1 MNELLYIIWIPLIA
15 GLVLF
20 LVPDSLRRITGL
32 TASAISAI
40 AFAFAIIL
48 FFDKGQSTRVV
59 ICLVPGLSDFL
70 SSYNDLLVKV
80 GGLFIDNTAK
90 LIVMLI
96 TFFTFLV
103 VVYSIAYTNTNHR
116 IKGYFSYVLLTASFS
131 SLAVLSDHLL
141 FFIFCW
147 GILGIL
153 LYKLI
158 MGYDEE
164 SSAAAKKT
172 MILIG
177 GSDTIMLLGIAIVFK
192 INGSFSISSGL
203 IPTNTVLGAV
213 ALFALLIG
221 SFTKAGAFPFHTWV
235 PDFAKKA
242 PASSSALLP
251 ASLDKLLGIYFM
263 FRICTT
269 LFTITEIITLILVII
284 GVVTIIS
291 GVMMALVQHN
301 TKQLLGYHAVSQVGY
316 MILGLSLGS
325 PIGIAGGL
333 FHMFNNAI
341 YKSGLF
347 LVAGNVEDRFG
358 TDHIEHLGGSAK
370 YMPLTFLAAV
380 IFALSISG
388 VPPLNGFAS
397 KWLIYQGI
405 IDFGNGSGMAN
416 RLWMLWLGL
425 AVLGSALTL
434 ASFIKFLS
442 GVFLGRT
449 INTSSIENY
458 ETKTFMMVPMSILA
472 LVCILTGVFATG
484 LVIPAIIKPLYS
496 GFDIPGIWQ
505 SGQVA
510 VLVGVSIII
519 GIVIYLAGNVR
530 KFRSEDSYIGGEK
543 DQDISKAS
551 VLDFY
556 KTISSNRFFSK
567 IYYAAGKKWFDLYD
581 IGRNTVLSCSKIVSS
596 WHTGILP
603 FYIAWLISG
612 LVILLIIM
620 LI

>member
-20 LVPDSLRRITGL
+20 LFPESLRRITGL
-32 TASAISAI
+32 TASVISAI
-40 AFAFAIIL
+40 ALAFAIIL
-48 FFDKGQSTRVV
+48 FFDKTHFTHGV
-59 ICLVPGLSDFL
+59 ICLVPGLSEHFNNYNNFL
-70 SSYNDLLVKV
+70 GEF
-80 GGLFIDNTAK
+80 GGLFIDNIAK

-96 TFFTFLV
+96 TFFTFLIV
-103 VVYSIAYTNTNHR
+103 IYSLAYTNTNHR
-116 IKGYFSYVLLTASFS
+116 IKGYYSYVLLTASFS
-131 SLAVLSDHLL
+131 VLAVLSDHLL

-158 MGYDEE
+158 SGYDEE

-177 GSDTIMLLGIAIVFK
+177 ASDTIMLIGIAIVFK
-192 INGSFSISSGL
+192 INHSFSISYGL
-203 IPTNTVLGAV
+203 IPANTTLGAV

-242 PASSSALLP
+242 PASSTALLP

-269 LFTITEIITLILVII
+269 LFTLTEVITLILVIV
-284 GVVTIIS
+284 GVVTIIT

-301 TKQLLGYHAVSQVGY
+301 IKQLLGYHAVSQVGY
-316 MILGLSLGS
+316 MVLGLALGS

-333 FHMFNNAI
+333 FHMINNAI

-358 TDHIEHLGGSAK
+358 TDNIEHLGGSAK
-370 YMPLTFLAAV
+370 FMPLTFLAAV
-380 IFALSISG
+380 IFSLSISG

-405 IDFGNGSGMAN
+405 IDFGNGTGIAN

-434 ASFIKFLS
+434 ASFIKFLG

-449 INTSSIENY
+449 KNTSSVNY
-458 ETKTFMMVPMSILA
+458 ETKTVMMVPVTILA
-472 LVCILTGVFATG
+472 LVCILTGIFATG
-484 LVIPAIIKPLYS
+484 LVIPSIIKPLYS
-496 GFDIPGIWQ
+496 GFDNPGIWQ
-505 SGQVA
+505 SSKVA
-510 VLVGVSIII
+510 ILVGVSIII
-519 GIVIYLAGNVR
+519 GIVIYLAGNVK
-530 KFRSEDSYIGGEK
+530 KFRLEDSYIGGEK

-556 KTISSNRFFSK
+556 KTISTNRFFSG
-567 IYYAAGKKWFDLYD
+567 IYFSAGKKWFDLYD
-581 IGRNTVLSCSKIVSS
+581 IGRNMVLWCSRILSS

-603 FYIAWLISG
+603 FYVAWLISG
-612 LVILLIIM
+612 LVILMIIM

>member
-20 LVPDSLRRITGL
+20 LVPEALRKITGIV
-32 TASAISAI
+32 ASIISAISLTV
-40 AFAFAIIL
+40 AIIL
-48 FFDKGQSTRVV
+48 FFDKTHFTNGV
-59 ICLVPGLSDFL
+59 ISLIPGLTDIFH
-70 SSYNDLLVKV
+70 NVNTLLGDV
-80 GGLFIDNTAK
+80 GGLYFDNIAR

-96 TFFTFLV
+96 TLFTFLIAI
-103 VVYSIAYTNTNHR
+103 YSLAYTAKNHR
-116 IKGYFSYVLLTASFS
+116 IKGYYSYVLLTSSFS
-131 SLAVLSDHLL
+131 ALAVLSDHLL

-158 MGYDEE
+158 NGHDEE
-164 SSAAAKKT
+164 SSSAAKKT
-172 MILIG
+172 LILIG
-177 GSDTIMLLGIAIVFK
+177 ASDTIMLIGIGIVFK

-203 IPTNTVLGAV
+203 ISSETTLGAI
-213 ALFALLIG
+213 ALCALLIG

-235 PDFAKKA
+235 PDFVKKA

-263 FRICTT
+263 FRICTK
-269 LFTITEIITLILVII
+269 LFTLTEIITLILVII
-284 GVVTIIS
+284 GVVTIII

-316 MILGLSLGS
+316 MVLGLGLGS

-333 FHMFNNAI
+333 FHMINNAI

-358 TDHIEHLGGSAK
+358 TDHIGHLGGSAK
-370 YMPLTFLAAV
+370 FMPLTFLAAV

-405 IDFGNGSGMAN
+405 IDFGNGIGIAN

-434 ASFIKFLS
+434 ASFMKFLA

-449 INTSSIENY
+449 KDTSSTNY
-458 ETKTFMMVPMSILA
+458 ATKTMMMIPMTLLA
-472 LVCILTGVFATG
+472 LVCILTGIFASG
-484 LVIPAIIKPLYS
+484 VIIPLIIEPLYS
-496 GFDIPGIWQ
+496 GFEYPGIWQ

-510 VLVGVSIII
+510 ILVGVSIII
-519 GIVIYLAGNVR
+519 GILIYLASSIK
-530 KFRSEDSYIGGEK
+530 KFRMEDSYIGGEK

-556 KTISSNRFFSK
+556 KTISKNNFFAA
-567 IYYAAGKKWFDLYD
+567 IYNAAARKWFDLYD
-581 IGRNTVLSCSKIVSS
+581 IGRNIVLAFSRLFSS

-603 FYIAWLISG
+603 FYVAWLISG
-612 LVILLIIM
+612 LIILLLIM

>member
-20 LVPDSLRRITGL
+20 LVPESLRKITGL
-32 TASAISAI
+32 IASVISAI
-40 AFAFAIIL
+40 ALTVSIIL
-48 FFDKGQSTRVV
+48 FFDTNHFTHGIISLLPALSEQFINYNNFLGEVGA
-59 ICLVPGLSDFL
+59 LV
-70 SSYNDLLVKV
+70 
-80 GGLFIDNTAK
+80 IDNLAK
-90 LIVMLI
+90 LVIMLI
-96 TFFTFLV
+96 MFFTFLIV
-103 VVYSIAYTNTNHR
+103 IYSLAYTNTNHR
-116 IKGYFSYVLLTASFS
+116 IKGYYSYVLLTSSFS
-131 SLAVLSDHLL
+131 ALAVLSDHLL

-158 MGYDEE
+158 KGYDEE
-164 SSAAAKKT
+164 SAAAAKKT

-177 GSDTIMLLGIAIVFK
+177 ASDTIMLIGIGIVYK
-192 INGSFSISSGL
+192 INGSFSISAGL
-203 IPTNTVLGAV
+203 IPANTTLGAV

-242 PASSSALLP
+242 PASSTALLP

-269 LFTITEIITLILVII
+269 LFTLTELITLILVII

-316 MILGLSLGS
+316 MVLGLALGS

-333 FHMFNNAI
+333 FHMINNAI

-358 TDHIEHLGGSAK
+358 TDNIDHLGGSAK
-370 YMPLTFLAAV
+370 LMPFTFLAAL
-380 IFALSISG
+380 IFSLSISG

-405 IDFGNGSGMAN
+405 IDFGNGAGIAN

-434 ASFIKFLS
+434 ASFMKFLA

-449 INTSSIENY
+449 KSISSTNY
-458 ETKTFMMVPMSILA
+458 LTKPGMMIPMAILA
-472 LVCILTGVFATG
+472 LVCILTGIFATG
-484 LVIPAIIKPLYS
+484 VIIPSVIQPLYS
-496 GFDIPGIWQ
+496 GFDNPGIWQ
-505 SGQVA
+505 SSQVA
-510 VLVGVSIII
+510 IMVGVSIII
-519 GIVIYLAGNVR
+519 GIAIYFAGNIK
-530 KFRSEDSYIGGEK
+530 KFRLEDSYIGGEK
-543 DQDISKAS
+543 DQDVSKAS

-556 KTISSNRFFSK
+556 KTISSNRFFSV
-567 IYYAAGKKWFDLYD
+567 IYDAAGKKWFDLYD
-581 IGRNTVLSCSKIVSS
+581 IGRNIVLSISRIFSS

>member
-20 LVPDSLRRITGL
+20 LVPESLRKITGL
-32 TASAISAI
+32 IASVISAI
-40 AFAFAIIL
+40 ALAVSIIL
-48 FFDKGQSTRVV
+48 FFDTNHFTHGIIS
-59 ICLVPGLSDFL
+59 LLPALSEQFINYNNFL
-70 SSYNDLLVKV
+70 GEFS
-80 GGLFIDNTAK
+80 GLFIDNIAK

-96 TFFTFLV
+96 TFFTFLIV
-103 VVYSIAYTNTNHR
+103 IYSLAYTKTNHR
-116 IKGYFSYVLLTASFS
+116 IKGYYSYVLLTASFS
-131 SLAVLSDHLL
+131 SLAVLSDHLI

-147 GILGIL
+147 GILGVL

-158 MGYDEE
+158 SGHDEE
-164 SSAAAKKT
+164 SAAAAKKT
-172 MILIG
+172 LILIG
-177 GSDTIMLLGIAIVFK
+177 ASDTIMLIGIGIVYK
-192 INGSFSISSGL
+192 INGSFSISAGL
-203 IPTNTVLGAV
+203 IPANTTLGAV

-242 PASSSALLP
+242 PASSTALLP

-269 LFTITEIITLILVII
+269 LFTLTEFITLILVII
-284 GVVTIIS
+284 GVVTIIT

-316 MILGLSLGS
+316 MVLGLALGS

-333 FHMFNNAI
+333 FHMINNAI

-358 TDHIEHLGGSAK
+358 TDNIDHLGGSAK
-370 YMPLTFLAAV
+370 FMPLTFLAAV
-380 IFALSISG
+380 IFSLSISG
-388 VPPLNGFAS
+388 VPPFNGFAS

-405 IDFGNGSGMAN
+405 IDFGNGTGIAN
-416 RLWMLWLGL
+416 QLWMVWLSL

-434 ASFIKFLS
+434 ASFMKFLA
-442 GVFLGRT
+442 GVFLGRSK
-449 INTSSIENY
+449 NTSSINY
-458 ETKTFMMVPMSILA
+458 ETKTVMMVPVAILA
-472 LVCILTGVFATG
+472 LVCILTGIFASD
-484 LVIPAIIKPLYS
+484 LVIPSVIKPLYA
-496 GFDIPGIWQ
+496 GFDVPGIWQ

-510 VLVGVSIII
+510 ALVGVSIII
-519 GIVIYLAGNVR
+519 GIVIYMAGNIK

-543 DQDISKAS
+543 DQDLSRAS

-556 KTISSNRFFSK
+556 KTISTNRFFAG
-567 IYYAAGKKWFDLYD
+567 IYHAAGKKWFDLYD
-581 IGRNTVLSCSKIVSS
+581 ISRNIVLACSRIVSS

>member
-20 LVPDSLRRITGL
+20 LVPESLRKITGL
-32 TASAISAI
+32 IASVISAI
-40 AFAFAIIL
+40 ALAVSIIL
-48 FFDKGQSTRVV
+48 FFNTNHFTHGIISLLPSLGEQFVNYNN
-59 ICLVPGLSDFL
+59 FL
-70 SSYNDLLVKV
+70 GEVGALL
-80 GGLFIDNTAK
+80 IDNIAK
-90 LIVMLI
+90 LVVMLI
-96 TFFTFLV
+96 MFFTFLIV
-103 VVYSIAYTNTNHR
+103 IYSLAYTEKNHR
-116 IKGYFSYVLLTASFS
+116 IKGYYSYVLLTSSFS
-131 SLAVLSDHLL
+131 ALAVLSDHLL

-158 MGYDEE
+158 NGYDEE
-164 SSAAAKKT
+164 SSSAAKKT

-177 GSDTIMLLGIAIVFK
+177 ASDTIMLIGIGIVFK
-192 INGSFSISSGL
+192 INDSFSISSGL
-203 IPTNTVLGAV
+203 IPANTTLGAV

-242 PASSSALLP
+242 PASSTALLP

-269 LFTITEIITLILVII
+269 LFTLTELITLALVII

-316 MILGLSLGS
+316 MVLGIALGS

-333 FHMFNNAI
+333 FHMVNHTM

-358 TDHIEHLGGSAK
+358 TDNIHHLGGSAK
-370 YMPLTFLAAV
+370 LMPLTFLAAV
-380 IFALSISG
+380 IFSLSISG

-405 IDFGNGSGMAN
+405 IDFGNGAGIAN
-416 RLWMLWLGL
+416 RLWMVWLAL

-434 ASFIKFLS
+434 ASFMKFLA
-442 GVFLGRT
+442 GVFMGRT
-449 INTSSIENY
+449 KNTSSANY
-458 ETKTFMMVPMSILA
+458 ETKTTMMIPMVILA
-472 LVCILTGVFATG
+472 LACILTGIFASG
-484 LVIPAIIKPLYS
+484 LAIPLIIKPLYAD
-496 GFDIPGIWQ
+496 FDIHGIWQ

-510 VLVGVSIII
+510 ALVGVSIII
-519 GIVIYLAGNVR
+519 GIGIYLAGNIK

-543 DQDISKAS
+543 DQDLSRAS

-556 KTISSNRFFSK
+556 KTISNSRFFGG
-567 IYYAAGKKWFDLYD
+567 IYKAAGKKWFDLYD
-581 IGRNTVLSCSKIVSS
+581 IVKNLILASSRVVSS

-603 FYIAWLISG
+603 FYITWLISG
-612 LVILLIIM
+612 LIILLIIM
-620 LI
+620 FV

>member
-20 LVPDSLRRITGL
+20 LVPEPLRKITGFI
-32 TASAISAI
+32 ASVISAI
-40 AFAFAIIL
+40 ALTVSVIL
-48 FFDKGQSTRVV
+48 FFDTNHYTHGV
-59 ICLVPGLSDFL
+59 IALVPAISKYFINYNNFL
-70 SSYNDLLVKV
+70 GEIGAV
-80 GGLFIDNTAK
+80 FIDSIAR

-96 TFFTFLV
+96 TFFTFLISI
-103 VVYSIAYTNTNHR
+103 YSLAYTKTKHK
-116 IKGYFSYVLLTASFS
+116 IKGYYSYILLTSSFS

-147 GILGIL
+147 GILGLL

-158 MGYDEE
+158 SGYDEE
-164 SSAAAKKT
+164 SSDAAKKT
-172 MILIG
+172 LILIG
-177 GSDTIMLLGIAIVFK
+177 ASDTIMLIGIGIVFK
-192 INGSFSISSGL
+192 ITGSFTISTGL
-203 IPTNTVLGAV
+203 IPSDTTLGSV
-213 ALFALLIG
+213 AFFALVIG

-263 FRICTT
+263 FRICTS
-269 LFTITEIITLILVII
+269 LFTLTGIITLVLVVI

-316 MILGLSLGS
+316 MVLGLALGS

-333 FHMFNNAI
+333 FHMINNAI

-358 TDHIEHLGGSAK
+358 TDNIEHLGGAAK
-370 YMPLTFLAAV
+370 FMPLTFLAAV
-380 IFALSISG
+380 IFSLSISG
-388 VPPLNGFAS
+388 VPPFNGFAS

-405 IDFGNGSGMAN
+405 IDFGNGAGIAN

-434 ASFIKFLS
+434 ASFMKFIA

-449 INTSSIENY
+449 KETSSVY
-458 ETKTFMMVPMSILA
+458 YMTKPAMMIPMSILA
-472 LVCILTGVFATG
+472 LTCILTGIFASG
-484 LVIPAIIKPLYS
+484 FVIPSIIQPLYAE
-496 GFDIPGIWQ
+496 FDYPGIWQ
-505 SGQVA
+505 SSQVA

-519 GIVIYLAGNVR
+519 GILIYLAGNIK
-530 KFRSEDSYIGGEK
+530 KFRLEDSYIGGEK

-556 KTISSNRFFSK
+556 KTISTNRFLK
-567 IYYAAGKKWFDLYD
+567 IFYDAAEKKWFDLYD
-581 IGRNTVLSCSKIVSS
+581 IGKNMVLSCSRIFSS

-603 FYIAWLISG
+603 FYVAWLISG

>member
-20 LVPDSLRRITGL
+20 LVPESLRRITGL
-32 TASAISAI
+32 AASVISAI
-40 AFAFAIIL
+40 ALLFAVIL
-48 FFDKGQSTRVV
+48 FFDKTHFTHGV
-59 ICLVPGLSDFL
+59 ISLVPGLSEQFNNYNDFL
-70 SSYNDLLVKV
+70 EEF
-80 GGLFIDNTAK
+80 GGLFIDNIAK
-90 LIVMLI
+90 LIILLI
-96 TFFTFLV
+96 TFFTFLIV
-103 VVYSIAYTNTNHR
+103 IYSLAYTNTNHR
-116 IKGYFSYVLLTASFS
+116 IKGYYSYVLLTASFS
-131 SLAVLSDHLL
+131 ALAVLSDHLL

-153 LYKLI
+153 LFKLI
-158 MGYDEE
+158 RGYDEE

-177 GSDTIMLLGIAIVFK
+177 ASDTIMLIGVAIVFK
-192 INGSFSISSGL
+192 INDSFSISSGL
-203 IPTNTVLGAV
+203 IPSNTVLGAV
-213 ALFALLIG
+213 ALLALLIG

-242 PASSSALLP
+242 PASSTALLP

-269 LFTITEIITLILVII
+269 LFTLTEFITLILVII
-284 GVVTIIS
+284 GVVTIIA

-301 TKQLLGYHAVSQVGY
+301 IKQLLGYHAVSQVGY
-316 MILGLSLGS
+316 MVLGLALGS

-333 FHMFNNAI
+333 FHMVNHTI

-358 TDHIEHLGGSAK
+358 TDNIEHLGGSAK
-370 YMPLTFLAAV
+370 FMPLTFLAAV
-380 IFALSISG
+380 IFSLSISG

-405 IDFGNGSGMAN
+405 IDFGNGTGIAN
-416 RLWMLWLGL
+416 QLWMLWLGL

-434 ASFIKFLS
+434 ASFIKFLA
-442 GVFLGRT
+442 GVFLGRSK
-449 INTSSIENY
+449 NTYSANY
-458 ETKTFMMVPMSILA
+458 KTKTVMMVPVTILA
-472 LVCILTGVFATG
+472 LVCVLTGIFATG
-484 LVIPAIIKPLYS
+484 IVIPAIIKPLYS
-496 GFDIPGIWQ
+496 GFDYPGIWQ
-505 SGQVA
+505 SSQVA
-510 VLVGVSIII
+510 ILVGVSIII

-530 KFRSEDSYIGGEK
+530 KFRLEDSYIGGEK
-543 DQDISKAS
+543 DQDITKAS

-556 KTISSNRFFSK
+556 KTISSNRFFSV
-567 IYYAAGKKWFDLYD
+567 IYDAAGKKWFDLYD
-581 IGRNTVLSCSKIVSS
+581 IGRNMVLSCSRIFSS

>member
-1 MNELLYIIWIPLIA
+1 MPLIA

-20 LVPDSLRRITGL
+20 LVPDSLRKISGLAASVISAVALAFAVVLFLNKNHFSHGEISLVTGL
-32 TASAISAI
+32 SGYFTAYNE
-40 AFAFAIIL
+40 FL
-48 FFDKGQSTRVV
+48 GQ
-59 ICLVPGLSDFL
+59 F
-70 SSYNDLLVKV
+70 
-80 GGLFIDNTAK
+80 GGLLIDNIAK
-90 LIVMLI
+90 MIVLLI
-96 TFFTFLV
+96 TFFTLLIII
-103 VVYSIAYTNTNHR
+103 YSLAYTDTKHR
-116 IKGYFSYVLLTASFS
+116 IKGYYAFLLLTSSFS

-158 MGYDEE
+158 KGYDEE

-177 GSDTIMLLGIAIVFK
+177 ASDTIMLIGIGIIFK
-192 INGSFSISSGL
+192 INDSFSISSGI
-203 IPTNTVLGAV
+203 IPTNTTLGAV

-269 LFTITEIITLILVII
+269 LFTLTELITLILVII
-284 GVVTIIS
+284 GVVSIIS
-291 GVMMALVQHN
+291 GVLMAQIQHN

-316 MILGLSLGS
+316 MVLGLALGT
-325 PIGIAGGL
+325 PLGIAGGL
-333 FHMFNNAI
+333 FHMINNAI

-358 TDHIEHLGGSAK
+358 TDNIEHLGGSAK
-370 YMPLTFLAAV
+370 FMPLTFLAAV
-380 IFALSISG
+380 IFSLSIAG

-405 IDFGNGSGMAN
+405 IDFGHGTGVAN
-416 RLWMLWLGL
+416 HLWMLWLGL

-434 ASFIKFLS
+434 ASFMKFLA

-449 INTSSIENY
+449 KNTSSVNY
-458 ETKTFMMVPMSILA
+458 ETKTVMMIPMSILA
-472 LVCILTGVFATG
+472 LACILTGIFATG
-484 LVIPAIIKPLYS
+484 IVIPSIIKPLYS
-496 GFDIPGIWQ
+496 GFEYTGIWQ

-510 VLVGVSIII
+510 VLVAVSIIV
-519 GIVIYLAGNVR
+519 GILIYLAGNVR
-530 KFRSEDSYIGGEK
+530 KFRVEDSYIGGEK
-543 DQDISKAS
+543 DQDLSRAS

-556 KTISSNRFFSK
+556 KTISTNRIFSGF
-567 IYYAAGKKWFDLYD
+567 YYAASKKWFDLYD
-581 IGRNTVLSCSKIVSS
+581 IGRNIVLSGSRIVSS

-603 FYIAWLISG
+603 FYVTWLISG

-620 LI
+620 LL

>member
-20 LVPDSLRRITGL
+20 TVPDTLRKITGL
-32 TASAISAI
+32 IAALITALSLTV
-40 AFAFAIIL
+40 AIIL
-48 FFDKGQSTRVV
+48 FFDKTHFTYGV
-59 ICLVPGLSDFL
+59 ISLVPALTDWFT
-70 SSYNDLLVKV
+70 NFNALLGEI
-80 GGLFIDNTAK
+80 GGLCFDSIAK
-90 LIVMLI
+90 LVVMLI
-96 TFFTFLV
+96 TLFTFLI
-103 VVYSIAYTNTNHR
+103 VVYSLAYTDKNHR
-116 IKGYFSYVLLTASFS
+116 IKGYYSYVMLTSSFS
-131 SLAVLSDHLL
+131 ALAVLSDHLL

-158 MGYDEE
+158 SGYDEE
-164 SSAAAKKT
+164 SSSAAKKT

-177 GSDTIMLLGIAIVFK
+177 ASDTIMLIGIGIVFK

-203 IPTNTVLGAV
+203 ISSGTTLGAIAV
-213 ALFALLIG
+213 CALLIG

-263 FRICTT
+263 FRICTS
-269 LFTITEIITLILVII
+269 LFTLTEIITLILVII
-284 GVVTIIS
+284 GVVTIIT
-291 GVMMALVQHN
+291 GVMMALIQHN

-316 MILGLSLGS
+316 MVLGLALGS

-333 FHMFNNAI
+333 FHMINNAI

-358 TDHIEHLGGSAK
+358 TDHIGHLGGSAK

-405 IDFGNGSGMAN
+405 IDFGNGVGIAN
-416 RLWMLWLGL
+416 RLWMIWLGL

-434 ASFIKFLS
+434 ASFMKFLA

-449 INTSSIENY
+449 KDPSSSVYI
-458 ETKTFMMVPMSILA
+458 TRTLMMIPMTILA
-472 LVCILTGVFATG
+472 LACILTGIFASG
-484 LVIPAIIKPLYS
+484 VIIPLIIDPLYS
-496 GFDIPGIWQ
+496 GFENPGIWQ

-510 VLVGVSIII
+510 ILVGVSIVI
-519 GIVIYLAGNVR
+519 GVIIYLAANI
-530 KFRSEDSYIGGEK
+530 KNFRTEDSYIGGEK

-556 KTISSNRFFSK
+556 KTISQNTFFAG
-567 IYYAAGKKWFDLYD
+567 IYGAASRKWFDLYD
-581 IGRNTVLSCSKIVSS
+581 LGKNIIMAFSRLFSS
-596 WHTGILP
+596 LHTGILP
-603 FYIAWLISG
+603 FYVAWLVSG
-612 LVILLIIM
+612 LIILLLIM

>member
-20 LVPDSLRRITGL
+20 LAPESLRRMTGL
-32 TASAISAI
+32 SASVISAI
-40 AFAFAIIL
+40 ALFFAVIL
-48 FFDKGQSTRVV
+48 FFDNTHFTHGV
-59 ICLVPGLSDFL
+59 ISLVPDLPEKFTNYNSFL
-70 SSYNDLLVKV
+70 GEV
-80 GGLFIDNTAK
+80 GGLFIDNIAK
-90 LIVMLI
+90 LVVLLI
-96 TFFTFLV
+96 TLFTFLIV
-103 VVYSIAYTNTNHR
+103 IYSLAYTKTKHR
-116 IKGYFSYVLLTASFS
+116 IKGYYSYVLLTASFS
-131 SLAVLSDHLL
+131 VLAVLSDHLL
-141 FFIFCW
+141 FFMFCW

-158 MGYDEE
+158 RGYDEE

-177 GSDTIMLLGIAIVFK
+177 ASDTIMLIGVAIVFK
-192 INGSFSISSGL
+192 INDSFSISSGL

-213 ALFALLIG
+213 ALLALLIG

-242 PASSSALLP
+242 PASSTALLP

-269 LFTITEIITLILVII
+269 LFTLTEVITLILVVI
-284 GVVTIIS
+284 GVVTIIT

-301 TKQLLGYHAVSQVGY
+301 IKQLLGYHAVSQVGY
-316 MILGLSLGS
+316 MVLGLALGS

-333 FHMFNNAI
+333 FHMVNNAI

-358 TDHIEHLGGSAK
+358 TDNIEHLGGSAK
-370 YMPLTFLAAV
+370 FMPLTFLAAV
-380 IFALSISG
+380 IFSLSISG
-388 VPPLNGFAS
+388 VPPFNGFAS

-405 IDFGNGSGMAN
+405 IEFGAGTGIAN
-416 RLWMLWLGL
+416 QLWMVWLGL

-434 ASFIKFLS
+434 ASFIKFLA
-442 GVFLGRT
+442 GIFLGRT
-449 INTSSIENY
+449 KDTYSTNY
-458 ETKTFMMVPMSILA
+458 KTKTVMMIPMTVLALACVLVGILA
-472 LVCILTGVFATG
+472 TDS
-484 LVIPAIIKPLYS
+484 VIPSIIKPLYS
-496 GFDIPGIWQ
+496 EFVSPGIWQ
-505 SGQVA
+505 SSQVA
-510 VLVGVSIII
+510 ILVGVSIII
-519 GIVIYLAGNVR
+519 GIVIYLAGSLR
-530 KFRSEDSYIGGEK
+530 KFRMEDSYIGGEK
-543 DQDISKAS
+543 DQNISKAS

-556 KTISSNRFFSK
+556 KTISTNRFFSA
-567 IYYAAGKKWFDLYD
+567 IYFAAGKKWFDLYD
-581 IGRNTVLSCSKIVSS
+581 IGRNMVLSCSRIASS
-596 WHTGILP
+596 CHTGILP
-603 FYIAWLISG
+603 FYVAWFISG

>member
-1 MNELLYIIWIPLIA
+1 MNEFLYIIWIPLIA
-15 GLVLF
+15 GLLFF
-20 LVPDSLRRITGL
+20 LVPDSFRKITGIA
-32 TASAISAI
+32 ASVISGI
-40 AFAFAIIL
+40 ALAVAVSL
-48 FFDKGQSTRVV
+48 FFNKGYFTHGV
-59 ICLVPGLSDFL
+59 ISLISPLSERLSDYNSFL
-70 SSYNDLLVKV
+70 GKF
-80 GGLFIDNTAK
+80 GGLFIDNIAK
-90 LIVMLI
+90 LVVILI
-96 TFFTFLV
+96 ALFSFLIII
-103 VVYSIAYTNTNHR
+103 YSIAYTDKNHR
-116 IKGYFSYVLLTASFS
+116 IKGYYSYILLTASFS
-131 SLAVLSDHLL
+131 SLAVMSDNLL

-158 MGYDEE
+158 KGYDEE

-177 GSDTIMLLGIAIVFK
+177 GSDTIMLIGIGIVYK
-192 INGSFSISSGL
+192 INGSFSISSGP
-203 IPTNTVLGAV
+203 ITTGTTLGAV
-213 ALFALLIG
+213 AIFALLIG

-242 PASSSALLP
+242 PASSTALLP

-263 FRICTT
+263 FRICTS
-269 LFTITEIITLILVII
+269 LFTLTEIITLILIII

-316 MILGLSLGS
+316 MVLGLALGN

-333 FHMFNNAI
+333 FHMVNHTL

-358 TDHIEHLGGSAK
+358 TDQIEHLGGSAK
-370 YMPLTFLAAV
+370 FMPLTFISAL
-380 IFALSISG
+380 IFSLSISG

-405 IDFGNGSGMAN
+405 IDFGHGTGIAN
-416 RLWMLWLGL
+416 HLWMIWLGL

-434 ASFIKFLS
+434 ASFMKFLA

-449 INTSSIENY
+449 KNITSANY
-458 ETKTFMMVPMSILA
+458 ETKTLMMIPMTILA
-472 LVCILTGVFATG
+472 LVCIVTGIFASG
-484 LVIPAIIKPLYS
+484 FVIPSIIKPLYS
-496 GFDIPGIWQ
+496 GFENPAVWQ

-510 VLVGVSIII
+510 FLVGVSIII
-519 GIVIYLAGNVR
+519 GILIYLAGNIK
-530 KFRSEDSYIGGEK
+530 KFRIEDSYIGGEK
-543 DQDISKAS
+543 DQDISRAS

-556 KTISSNRFFSK
+556 KTISTNRIFSGF
-567 IYYAAGKKWFDLYD
+567 YYAAAKKWFDLYD
-581 IGRNTVLSCSKIVSS
+581 IGRNMVFSCSRVISS

-603 FYIAWLISG
+603 FYVAWMISG
-612 LVILLIIM
+612 LIILLIIM
-620 LI
+620 LL